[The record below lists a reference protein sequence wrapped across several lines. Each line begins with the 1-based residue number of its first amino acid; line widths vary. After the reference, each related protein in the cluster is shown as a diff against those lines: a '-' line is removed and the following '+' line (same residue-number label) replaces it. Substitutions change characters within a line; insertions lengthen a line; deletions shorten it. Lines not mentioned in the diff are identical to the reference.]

1 VLQSVRPNFA
11 PSNQSPPPIKRS
23 RTIES
28 AFLTPQKVG
37 PNQQRRSGG
46 SNNND
51 DDGDSDVEIIG
62 GRMEGNQQ
70 QQQGPSRPTESG
82 SGEGRTDWIQMQLQN
97 IQRQLGQNTVRNY
110 KKTCSFNKLR

>member
-1 VLQSVRPNFA
+1 MLQSVRPNFA

-28 AFLTPQKVG
+28 AFLTPQKAG

-46 SNNND
+46 GSNNND
-51 DDGDSDVEIIG
+51 DEEDSDVEIIG

-70 QQQGPSRPTESG
+70 QQQGQGPSRPAESG

-97 IQRQLGQNTVRNY
+97 IQRQLGQNTVR
-110 KKTCSFNKLR
+110 K